1 LASDRNSQSLPDA
14 ALRVEGPVMSP
25 AKERA
30 LVFVSQFLIVAAALL
45 AWQVAAPLGWTDP
58 DTLPPLSAVLATAWQ
73 LLQQPD
79 FLLDLRVTAMEV
91 VVAFLVM
98 VPTGLLL
105 GFIIGERRNLYRAL
119 RTPLDLLMATP
130 KALFLPIFVFIFGLG
145 LAEKVFFS
153 LTLGIFVIILGGI
166 AAVHSIPQGLVTAA
180 QSMGATRAQIYTR
193 IYLPGMIPLILGSVR
208 LGMIFT
214 IFGVLVAEMYG
225 ASHGLGRR
233 IMEASDSYHLKEM
246 LAGVLLVM
254 VVSIVLSELLRRF
267 ERASLRRRGSL
278 S

>member
-1 LASDRNSQSLPDA
+1 LVSDRNSQSLPGA

-25 AKERA
+25 GKERA

-58 DTLPPLSAVLATAWQ
+58 DTLPPLSAVLATIWQ

-79 FLLDLRVTAMEV
+79 FLLDLRLTAMEV

-105 GFIIGERRNLYRAL
+105 GFIVGERRNLYRAL

-145 LAEKVFFS
+145 LIEKVFFS

-180 QSMGATRAQIYTR
+180 RSMGATRAQIYTR

>member
-1 LASDRNSQSLPDA
+1 LPSLPGA
-14 ALRVEGPVMSP
+14 AAANEGRVMSP
-25 AKERA
+25 RKDRA
-30 LVFVSQFLIVAAALL
+30 LVFIVQSLFVGAALL
-45 AWQVAAPLGWTDP
+45 LWQVAAPLGWTDP
-58 DTLPPLSAVLATAWQ
+58 DTLPPLSAVLATEWQ
-73 LLQQPD
+73 LLRQPE
-79 FLLDLRVTAMEV
+79 FLLDLRITAVEV

-98 VPTGLLL
+98 VPTGLIL
-105 GFIIGERRNLYRAL
+105 GFIIGERRELYRAL

-153 LTLGIFVIILGGI
+153 IILGIFVVILGGI

-180 QSMGATRAQIYTR
+180 RSMGATRAQIYSR

-208 LGMIFT
+208 LGLIFT

-246 LAGVLLVM
+246 LAGVFLIM
-254 VVSIVLSELLRRF
+254 VVSIVLSEMLRQF

-278 S
+278 A